1 MLYFINKY
9 TQLCCCIRCTR
20 VEYLYF
26 FHTMLAIIS
35 PSKTQDFSSCH
46 VNNFSKVRQLTQTQ
60 ELVDI
65 LKDKT
70 QAQISKLMKLSDNLS
85 KLNFDRFQT
94 FKTPFSLDNAKQALL
109 AFKGDVYNG
118 IDALSL
124 SLEDL
129 DFAQNNVRMISGL
142 YGVLRPLD
150 LIQPYRL
157 EMSTK
162 LSNKNGSNLYDYWG
176 NKISKVLNNDEQDL
190 IINLASNEYF
200 KSIDKKILKAQILD
214 IVFKEKKNDT
224 YKVIGIYAKRA
235 RGLMVNYI
243 IRNRITDPKSL
254 KNFSDENYHYDE
266 ALSSDSSWV
275 YIRD

>member
-1 MLYFINKY
+1 
-9 TQLCCCIRCTR
+9 
-20 VEYLYF
+20 
-26 FHTMLAIIS
+26 MLAIIS

-46 VNNFSKVRQLTQTQ
+46 VKTFSKSRQLPQTQ
-60 ELVDI
+60 ELVRL

-70 QAQISKLMKLSDNLS
+70 ESQISKLMMLSDKLS
-85 KLNFDRFQT
+85 KLNFDRFQA

-118 IDALSL
+118 IDAPSL

-157 EMSTK
+157 EMGTK

-176 NKISKVLNNDEQDL
+176 NKISKVLNDDEQDL

-200 KSIDKKILKAQILD
+200 KSIDIKILKAQMLN
-214 IVFKEKKNDT
+214 IVFKEKKNNT

-243 IRNRITDPKSL
+243 IRNRITEPKVL
-254 KNFSDENYHYDE
+254 KNFSDEGYQYDDM
-266 ALSSDSSWV
+266 LSSDSSWV
-275 YIRD
+275 FTRN